1 MGRRGRDVALSTP
14 QPCMATHSGEGP
26 HKYGA
31 PAPRPALQ
39 PLEPDQRDEPP
50 KCGSD
55 KQLHLHPGDATSCW
69 ELRLHASRA
78 CAQTHLPQDPAQK
91 QQFEKHI
98 DHM

>member
-1 MGRRGRDVALSTP
+1 MWP
-14 QPCMATHSGEGP
+14 YQPPS
-26 HKYGA
+26 
-31 PAPRPALQ
+31 PAWRPAVERDLTNMKLLPHVPHSNPWNQ
-39 PLEPDQRDEPP
+39 HQRDEPP
-50 KCGSD
+50 MCGSD
-55 KQLHLHPGDATSCW
+55 KQLHLHPGDSPSCW